1 MSFKLKISIAVFIVA
16 TGFMAGFFYALP
28 VVRARVQPSYM
39 LPVFIAA
46 GMVLSLMLT
55 IAVYAFTRKIPG
67 RGAVRTVEK
76 GPETAVP
83 PPPAERPFDAKAV
96 QVLSLLQKKGRL
108 IDFLQEDISG
118 YEDSQI
124 GAAVRNI
131 HKGCREALQEHVT
144 IEPVMKESEGS
155 EVTVVEGFDP
165 SAVRLTGNV
174 TGSPPFKGILRHS
187 GWRVAV
193 MSLPPLPENHDPGII
208 EPAEVEVV

>member
-1 MSFKLKISIAVFIVA
+1 MSFKLKISIAVFIIT
-16 TGFMAGFFYALP
+16 TGFMTGLFYGLP
-28 VVRARVQPSYM
+28 VLEARVPPSYM
-39 LPVFIAA
+39 LPAFIAA
-46 GMVLSLMLT
+46 GVVLSLILT
-55 IAVYAFTRKIPG
+55 VAVYALGGKIPAP
-67 RGAVRTVEK
+67 AVEAKEET
-76 GPETAVP
+76 PETTAP
-83 PPPAERPFDAKAV
+83 PPPAERPFDEKAV

-118 YEDSQI
+118 YEDSRI

-131 HKGCREALQEHVT
+131 HKGCREVLLEHVT

-155 EVTVVEGFDP
+155 GVTVGEGFDP

-187 GWRVAV
+187 GWRVSA
-193 MSLPPLPENHDPGII
+193 MSLPRLPDNRDPGII